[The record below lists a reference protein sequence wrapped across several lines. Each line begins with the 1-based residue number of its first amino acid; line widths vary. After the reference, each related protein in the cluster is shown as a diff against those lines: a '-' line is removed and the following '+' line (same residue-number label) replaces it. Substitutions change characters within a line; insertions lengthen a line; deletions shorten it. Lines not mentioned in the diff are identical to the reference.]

1 MKRNISTLVSAFL
14 ISLTI
19 KAQDKNYEEW
29 YMNTSD
35 SVRIYVKELKSIS
48 NDTVIF
54 VHGGF
59 GANHDYLLDALKG
72 LEKEFHFILYDQRG
86 SLLSPA
92 PIDKLTFKKNVND
105 LYELVTKLKLKKVKL
120 VCHSMGT
127 LVGMEFAK
135 LYPNL
140 VSKLVLTGAII
151 PKADSS
157 DDVFSEQ
164 MGRNIEYLENRDE
177 VKKEQKY
184 YLDNKENLTDKENT
198 ELWRISFATANI
210 YTISKWRLLKGGMI
224 YYNQDVSIMAET
236 VNWEYDYRNTLNSLN
251 ATVIQG
257 QFDFLD
263 FNLTKYKEQVK
274 EFKNIKL
281 EIIPNAG
288 HNSWI
293 DNPRLFRK
301 YVVIGLKK

>member
-1 MKRNISTLVSAFL
+1 MKKNLFILVFAFL
-14 ISLTI
+14 ASLSI
-19 KAQDKNYEEW
+19 KAQDINYEEW

-59 GANHDYLLDALKG
+59 GANHDYMLDALKG

-140 VSKLVLTGAII
+140 VSKLVLAGAII
-151 PKADSS
+151 PKAENIY
-157 DDVFSEQ
+157 DVFSEQ
-164 MGRNIEYLENRDE
+164 MRRNQEYLENRDE
-177 VKKEQKY
+177 VKKEEKY
-184 YLDNKENLTDKENT
+184 YLDKKENLTDKEKT
-198 ELWRISFATANI
+198 ELWRISFAMANI
-210 YTISKWRLLKGGMI
+210 YTISKWRLMKGGQI
-224 YYNQDVSIMAET
+224 YYNQDVSIMSQT
-236 VNWEYDYRNTLNSLN
+236 VNWDYDYRNTLNSLN
-251 ATVIQG
+251 VTVIQG

-293 DNPRLFRK
+293 DNPELFKK
-301 YVVIGLKK
+301 YLMIGLTK

>member
-1 MKRNISTLVSAFL
+1 MKRNISTLVLAFL

-151 PKADSS
+151 PKADRS

-164 MGRNIEYLENRDE
+164 MGRNIEYLESRDE

-301 YVVIGLKK
+301 YLVIGLKK